1 MLAGHAPDMP
11 TNRSA
16 RRVLSL
22 AMGIAAIFDLTGT
35 VLYRTMRPVLPPG
48 PPRDDED
55 PFSAAM
61 STIMAAKPEATA
73 RSAQEEESGEALLA

>member
-1 MLAGHAPDMP
+1 MLAGHAPGMP

-35 VLYRTMRPVLPPG
+35 TLYRTMRPVLPPS

-61 STIMAAKPEATA
+61 STIMAAKPEAV
-73 RSAQEEESGEALLA
+73 RGAQEEESGEALLA

>member
-1 MLAGHAPDMP
+1 MP

-16 RRVLSL
+16 RRVLSF

-35 VLYRTMRPVLPPG
+35 TLYRTMRPVLPPS
-48 PPRDDED
+48 PPRDPQD

-61 STIMAAKPEATA
+61 STIMTAQPEAVSRA
-73 RSAQEEESGEALLA
+73 RDESGETLLA